1 MRNLDTW
8 WRSPLTTL
16 AITLAGVMLVS
27 CADNGN
33 AMSCSATPGFFCAE
47 FAKMQSEIPAH
58 DQDVMKN
65 TPEKDL
71 GKFHLSIGMAVRN
84 QEGLWKDNEIT
95 QFFKSHGAEH
105 PDEMSYI
112 LLVGFSRYLRG
123 QTVNMEDV
131 THHVVVDLRPP
142 NPPLQPQGDG
152 EHRAK

>member
-1 MRNLDTW
+1 
-8 WRSPLTTL
+8 
-16 AITLAGVMLVS
+16 
-27 CADNGN
+27 
-33 AMSCSATPGFFCAE
+33 
-47 FAKMQSEIPAH
+47 MQSEIPEH
-58 DQDVMKN
+58 DQDAMKN

-95 QFFKSHGAEH
+95 RFFKSHGAEH

-142 NPPLQPQGDG
+142 NPPLPPQSNG
-152 EHRAK
+152 EH